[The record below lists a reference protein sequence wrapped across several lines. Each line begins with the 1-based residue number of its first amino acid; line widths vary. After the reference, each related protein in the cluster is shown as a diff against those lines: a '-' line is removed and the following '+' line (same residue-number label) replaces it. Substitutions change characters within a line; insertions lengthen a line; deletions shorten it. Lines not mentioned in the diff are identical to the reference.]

1 MKLQK
6 RGGNLANFLNLMEII
21 VTNINESADTLD
33 ITNNG
38 NWFDKITHLIVAAMF
53 LPFGAV
59 LLVFDHKPTAD
70 AQYPK
75 FAPIVGLIIG
85 IVLLFFGTWF
95 LSKVF
100 ESNSYYFDKTAD
112 KFYLKGRRDFFK
124 KWAVEG
130 AVSDITGVSY
140 QIFGQDEKTYS
151 EIFLTYRFYA
161 SVTETAK
168 CGTGDEVEDDI
179 ITTHIKNFI
188 EPEKIK

>member
-1 MKLQK
+1 MT
-6 RGGNLANFLNLMEII
+6 NF
-21 VTNINESADTLD
+21 NESADTLD

-38 NWFDKITHLIVAAMF
+38 KWLDKILHSFAA
-53 LPFGAV
+53 AA
-59 LLVFDHKPTAD
+59 LLVPLVVFFICDHKLKAD
-70 AQYPK
+70 APYPE

-112 KFYLKGRRDFFK
+112 KFYLKGRKEFFK

-151 EIFLTYRFYA
+151 EIFLTYRFYG
-161 SVTETAK
+161 SVTETIK
-168 CGTGDEVEDDI
+168 CGTGDETEDDI
-179 ITTHIKNFI
+179 ITFRIQSFI
-188 EPEKIK
+188 ESKEAKS